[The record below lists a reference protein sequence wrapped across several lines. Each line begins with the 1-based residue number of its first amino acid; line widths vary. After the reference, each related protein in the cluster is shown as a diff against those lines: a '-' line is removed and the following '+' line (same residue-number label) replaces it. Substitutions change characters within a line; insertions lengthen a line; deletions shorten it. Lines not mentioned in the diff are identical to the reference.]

1 VLVCATLVA
10 KITKE
15 WWRFHGDWNQMMRLP
30 DAAAEGC
37 LPIPSSSFLAL
48 GVNCNQLPFVW
59 HIHNNSARL
68 AQGGKILKEHVKFSD
83 TNIMA
88 AALSNSPQ

>member
-1 VLVCATLVA
+1 MLVA
-10 KITKE
+10 MITKE

-59 HIHNNSARL
+59 W
-68 AQGGKILKEHVKFSD
+68 
-83 TNIMA
+83 
-88 AALSNSPQ
+88 